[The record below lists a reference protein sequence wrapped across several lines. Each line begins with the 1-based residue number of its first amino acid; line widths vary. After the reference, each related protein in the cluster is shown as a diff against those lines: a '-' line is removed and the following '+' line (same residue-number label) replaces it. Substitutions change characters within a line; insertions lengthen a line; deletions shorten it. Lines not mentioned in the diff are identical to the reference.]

1 MLEVAALS
9 LQPAA
14 VSALETVLQA
24 ERDHHLRAAAFSDK
38 PQERDMHLGI
48 FRWIEEWLA
57 GGILERQ
64 AEKARQKLDLLEPID
79 GAPEGSPY
87 MESDGLTED

>member
-1 MLEVAALS
+1 
-9 LQPAA
+9 
-14 VSALETVLQA
+14 
-24 ERDHHLRAAAFSDK
+24 
-38 PQERDMHLGI
+38 MHLGI

-79 GAPEGSPY
+79 GAPDGSPY
-87 MESDGLTED
+87 MESDHLEEQ